1 MIGIWD
7 VARDWLGGG
16 LLGNVIREQKD
27 DEKVK
32 KAICETLMKQPAD
45 PKTYLLGILKE
56 QGEEV
61 PVWKMTPEQ
70 LYALATARGVQT
82 IGKSKQDLISA
93 LR

>member
-1 MIGIWD
+1 MLGIWD
-7 VARDWLGGG
+7 VARDWCGGA
-16 LLGNVIREQKD
+16 LLGRIIKEAND

-32 KAICETLMKQPAD
+32 KAICATLMKGPAD

-56 QGEEV
+56 QGEEI